1 MRFGASTFIWVSP
14 FGGDSID
21 LIDKVKGF
29 RFDLIEICIE
39 QPETIEVER
48 IRERLRRADIKALVC
63 GAFGP
68 DRDMSSED
76 AAVRANAADYLK
88 TCIDIAHALES
99 PTVSG
104 PMYAGV
110 GNTKMRDA
118 SERRAQWDRAVST
131 LAPIA
136 DYAAERGVKLAIEPL
151 NRFETD
157 LVNTVEQGLSLID
170 DIGKAN
176 VGLLLDTFHMNIEE
190 KSIPA
195 ALRKAGQRI
204 FEFHACSSDRGTPG
218 EDHLPWSDIVA
229 ALKAVDY
236 QGPIVIE
243 AFTPAIKEIA
253 RAVSLW
259 RPLAASEDILARDG
273 LAHLQRVFA

>member
-14 FGGDSID
+14 FGRESMD
-21 LIDKVKGF
+21 LVDRVKGLG
-29 RFDLIEICIE
+29 FDFIEICVE
-39 QPETIEVER
+39 QPETIDVER
-48 IRERLRRADIKALVC
+48 IRERLRLADLKALVC

-76 AAVRANAADYLK
+76 ASVRATAASYLR
-88 TCIDIAHALES
+88 TCIDIAQALGS

-110 GNTKMRDA
+110 GNTTMRDPPG
-118 SERRAQWDRAVST
+118 RRAQWDRAVSM
-131 LAPIA
+131 LGPIA
-136 DYAAERGVKLAIEPL
+136 DYAAERGVKLAMEPL

-157 LVNTVEQGLSLID
+157 LVNTVAQGLRLID
-170 DIGKAN
+170 DIGRPN

-190 KSIPA
+190 KDIPA
-195 ALRKAGQRI
+195 ALRKAGPHI

-218 EDHLPWSDIVA
+218 EDHLPWPEIA
-229 ALKAVDY
+229 EALEEVDY
-236 QGPIVIE
+236 KGPIVIE

-259 RPLAASEDILARDG
+259 RPLAESEDALARDG
-273 LAHLQRVFA
+273 LAHLRRVFA

>member
-14 FGGDSID
+14 FGGESMD
-21 LIDKVKGF
+21 LIDKVKRLGF
-29 RFDLIEICIE
+29 DFIEICVE
-39 QPETIEVER
+39 QPETIDVER
-48 IRERLRRADIKALVC
+48 IREGLRRADIKALVC

-76 AAVRANAADYLK
+76 DSVRANAANYLR
-88 TCIDIAHALES
+88 TCIDIAHELGS
-99 PTVSG
+99 PTVAG

-118 SERRAQWDRAVST
+118 SDRRAQWDRAVST
-131 LAPIA
+131 LGPIA
-136 DYAAERGVKLAIEPL
+136 DYAAERCVKLAIEPL

-157 LVNTVEQGLSLID
+157 LVNTVDQGLRLLD
-170 DIGKAN
+170 DIGRAN
-176 VGLLLDTFHMNIEE
+176 VGFLLDTFHMNIEE
-190 KSIPA
+190 KDIPA
-195 ALRKAGQRI
+195 ALRKAGPHI
-204 FEFHACSSDRGTPG
+204 LEFHACSSDRGTPG
-218 EDHLPWSDIVA
+218 EDHLPWPDIVE

-236 QGPIVIE
+236 EGPVVIE

-259 RPLAASEDILARDG
+259 RPLAESEDILARDG